1 MDFFARQAATRRQSR
16 WMVFLF
22 VVAVIAIV
30 IAIDFVVVAT
40 VAVLSVQD
48 DGGLLA
54 SPDMSLSR
62 YPMAVLFSTVVVL
75 GTIGISCLVR
85 TASLAAGGGKVAEQL
100 GGTRVGADTTDPLKR
115 RLRNVVEEVAIAS
128 GVPVPQ
134 VYVLEREA
142 GINAFAAGYSP
153 ANAAIAVTRGALVNL
168 NRDELQGVIA
178 HEFSHV
184 LNGDMRL
191 STRLIG
197 LLFGLTV
204 IAMIARTI
212 LRLAPRG
219 GGGRKGGGGI
229 LVIFLAA
236 FVVLALGWIGL
247 FFGRLIQAAVSRHR
261 ESLADAS
268 AVQFTRDPQG
278 LRNALV
284 KIGALGAGSRFADA
298 DAEEVAH
305 LLFAEGIGRAFAT
318 HPPLVERIR
327 EIDPQFQPAEFDAV
341 RRRMGEA
348 RAMAEEEAAR
358 EAQPAARRGGPLAG
372 AIALAPAAVAG
383 LVANPGTEHVLEAQ
397 LVLESLPE
405 SFRRAAR
412 QPGQATALF
421 VALAIDAAPEARERQ
436 LAFIDQQYGQDHVQA
451 VKAMLPQ
458 VDALTARAAHAGAP
472 AGVRGAQPARARGA
486 RRAPEVP
493 ERIAG
498 PRKSR
503 LGLRVRV
510 AQARA
515 GAATGQPG
523 SAPARRG
530 VPERSGRARRAAGA
544 VLDARDAGQRG
555 RGVGTPGL
563 RGGDVHPDARD
574 PSGVR
579 AARALAAEAR
589 PGARAHRP
597 PAAGGEEPAGAGPRR
612 DDLPRRPHDRRR
624 VRVAARDLRDAA
636 LPAAAALCD
645 RLARGL
651 TLSVTCAAARPRRGA
666 KWRSSG
672 LR

>member
-22 VVAVIAIV
+22 ILAVIAIV
-30 IAIDFVVVAT
+30 IAIDFVAVTT
-40 VAVLSVQD
+40 VAILSVQE

-62 YPMAVLFSTVVVL
+62 YPLVVLFTTLVVL
-75 GTIGISCLVR
+75 GTIGISSVAR
-85 TASLAAGGGKVAEQL
+85 TVSLAAGGGKVAEQL

-115 RLRNVVEEVAIAS
+115 RLRNVVEEIAIAS

-168 NRDELQGVIA
+168 DRDELQGVIA

-191 STRLIG
+191 STRMIG

-204 IAMIARTI
+204 IAMVARTI
-212 LRLAPRG
+212 LRFAPRG
-219 GGGRKGGGGI
+219 SGGRKGGGGI
-229 LVIFLAA
+229 VVIFLAA
-236 FVVLALGWIGL
+236 LVVLALGWIGL

-305 LLFAEGIGRAFAT
+305 LLFAEGIRRVFAT

-327 EIDPQFQPAEFDAV
+327 EIDPRFQPAEFDAV
-341 RRRMGEA
+341 RKRMSEA

-358 EAQPAARRGGPLAG
+358 TAPGAARHGGPLAG
-372 AIALAPAAVAG
+372 AVALAPAAVAG
-383 LVANPGTEHVLEAQ
+383 LVANPGTEHVLQAQ
-397 LVLESLPE
+397 AVLESLPE

-412 QPGQATALF
+412 QPEQATALF
-421 VALAIDAAPEARERQ
+421 VALAIDTAPEARERQ
-436 LAFIDQQYGQDHVQA
+436 LAFIQQQYGGEHREAVQ
-451 VKAMLPQ
+451 AMLPQ
-458 VDALTARAAHAGAP
+458 VDALTEVQRMPALLQVFAALSQLGRAERVELLKCLNGLL
-472 AGVRGAQPARARGA
+472 VRENRASVFGYALRKLAQVQLQDNLDPRRRASGHLSALGA
-486 RRAPEVP
+486 RDALQVLFSTLAIQGGADEGAARQAYAAGMAIVLPGIHPPLAKLAHWPPQLDQALTRIDRLQPQAKNRLVEALAATISHDSRMTVAESELLRAICATLHCPLP
-493 ERIAG
+493 PLYA
-498 PRKSR
+498 
-503 LGLRVRV
+503 
-510 AQARA
+510 A
-515 GAATGQPG
+515 AATG
-523 SAPARRG
+523 
-530 VPERSGRARRAAGA
+530 
-544 VLDARDAGQRG
+544 
-555 RGVGTPGL
+555 T
-563 RGGDVHPDARD
+563 
-574 PSGVR
+574 
-579 AARALAAEAR
+579 
-589 PGARAHRP
+589 
-597 PAAGGEEPAGAGPRR
+597 
-612 DDLPRRPHDRRR
+612 
-624 VRVAARDLRDAA
+624 
-636 LPAAAALCD
+636 
-645 RLARGL
+645 
-651 TLSVTCAAARPRRGA
+651 
-666 KWRSSG
+666 
-672 LR
+672 

>member
-22 VVAVIAIV
+22 IVAVVAIV
-30 IAIDFVVVAT
+30 AAIDFVVVTT

-62 YPMAVLFSTVVVL
+62 YPLALTFSTIVVL
-75 GTIGISCLVR
+75 GTIGISSLVR
-85 TASLAAGGGKVAEQL
+85 TVSLAAGGGKVAEQL
-100 GGTRVGADTTDPLKR
+100 GGTRVGADTTDPLKQ
-115 RLRNVVEEVAIAS
+115 RLRNVVEEMAIAS

-168 NRDELQGVIA
+168 SRDELQGVIA

-212 LRLAPRG
+212 LRLVPRSG
-219 GGGRKGGGGI
+219 GSGRKGGGG
-229 LVIFLAA
+229 LAVIVVAA
-236 FVVLALGWIGL
+236 LVVLALGWIGL
-247 FFGRLIQAAVSRHR
+247 FFGRLIQAAVSRQR

-268 AVQFTRDPQG
+268 AVQFTRDPEG

-284 KIGALGAGSRFADA
+284 KIGALGAGSRFVDA

-327 EIDPQFQPAEFDAV
+327 EIDPRFQPSEFDEV
-341 RRRMGEA
+341 RRRLDQA
-348 RAMAEEEAAR
+348 RTMAEEEAAR
-358 EAQPAARRGGPLAG
+358 EAQPAARRGGPFEG
-372 AIALAPAAVAG
+372 AVVLAPAAVAG
-383 LVANPGTEHVLEAQ
+383 LVANPGTEHVLEAHAM
-397 LVLESLPE
+397 LESLPE

-421 VALAIDAAPEARERQ
+421 VALAIDTVPEARERQ
-436 LAFIDQQYGQDHVQA
+436 LAFIHQQYGGDYHDA
-451 VKAMLPQ
+451 VRAMLPQ
-458 VDALTARAAHAGAP
+458 VDALTAVQRMPALLQVFAAL
-472 AGVRGAQPARARGA
+472 AQ
-486 RRAPEVP
+486 
-493 ERIAG
+493 
-498 PRKSR
+498 
-503 LGLRVRV
+503 L
-510 AQARA
+510 
-515 GAATGQPG
+515 
-523 SAPARRG
+523 
-530 VPERSGRARRAAGA
+530 GRAERVELLKCLNGLLVRENRASPFAYALRKLAQVQLQDNLDPRRRAAGYLGA
-544 VLDARDAGQRG
+544 QGARDELQVLFSALATQGSEDEAAAQQAYEAGM
-555 RGVGTPGL
+555 TLMLPGI
-563 RGGDVHPDARD
+563 HPPYARLAHWPPQLD
-574 PSGVR
+574 QALTRLDRLQP
-579 AARALAAEAR
+579 AAKNLLVQALAATISHDGRMTVAESELL
-589 PGARAHRP
+589 RAICAVLHCPLP
-597 PAAGGEEPAGAGPRR
+597 PLYAPA
-612 DDLPRRPHDRRR
+612 
-624 VRVAARDLRDAA
+624 
-636 LPAAAALCD
+636 PATA
-645 RLARGL
+645 
-651 TLSVTCAAARPRRGA
+651 
-666 KWRSSG
+666 
-672 LR
+672 

>member
-1 MDFFARQAATRRQSR
+1 M
-16 WMVFLF
+16 
-22 VVAVIAIV
+22 
-30 IAIDFVVVAT
+30 
-40 VAVLSVQD
+40 
-48 DGGLLA
+48 
-54 SPDMSLSR
+54 
-62 YPMAVLFSTVVVL
+62 
-75 GTIGISCLVR
+75 
-85 TASLAAGGGKVAEQL
+85 AEQL

-115 RLRNVVEEVAIAS
+115 RLRNVVEEMAIAS

-236 FVVLALGWIGL
+236 LVVLALGWIGL

-327 EIDPQFQPAEFDAV
+327 EIDPQLPARGV
-341 RRRMGEA
+341 RRRAPAHGRGA
-348 RAMAEEEAAR
+348 RDGGGGGRAR
-358 EAQPAARRGGPLAG
+358 GATRGAARRAARGRDRARAGGGRGPG
-372 AIALAPAAVAG
+372 RESRAPSTCSRRSAM
-383 LVANPGTEHVLEAQ
+383 
-397 LVLESLPE
+397 LESLPE

-412 QPGQATALF
+412 QPGAG
-421 VALAIDAAPEARERQ
+421 D
-436 LAFIDQQYGQDHVQA
+436 GA
-451 VKAMLPQ
+451 V
-458 VDALTARAAHAGAP
+458 R
-472 AGVRGAQPARARGA
+472 RARDRHGAGGA
-486 RRAPEVP
+486 RT
-493 ERIAG
+493 
-498 PRKSR
+498 
-503 LGLRVRV
+503 
-510 AQARA
+510 
-515 GAATGQPG
+515 AACVHP
-523 SAPARRG
+523 PAVRRG
-530 VPERSGRARRAAGA
+530 SPSRR
-544 VLDARDAGQRG
+544 
-555 RGVGTPGL
+555 
-563 RGGDVHPDARD
+563 
-574 PSGVR
+574 
-579 AARALAAEAR
+579 
-589 PGARAHRP
+589 
-597 PAAGGEEPAGAGPRR
+597 
-612 DDLPRRPHDRRR
+612 
-624 VRVAARDLRDAA
+624 
-636 LPAAAALCD
+636 
-645 RLARGL
+645 
-651 TLSVTCAAARPRRGA
+651 
-666 KWRSSG
+666 
-672 LR
+672 